1 MFLSNPPANSL
12 AQVQSTL
19 MTLGKAIKGFV
30 VMSAQLEEL
39 RVVMARRFA
48 GETDFDNE
56 LQD

>member
-1 MFLSNPPANSL
+1 
-12 AQVQSTL
+12 